1 MFEKIITAYV
11 LLFGRP
17 RFQKFNK
24 LLYRLSLG
32 GLGIL
37 NYRDLRISGEK
48 YFLEKYLPK
57 NHGVLVDVGANQGN
71 YALEALGICP
81 SIKIF
86 AFEPHPITFA
96 SLKENIKKSDNITAI
111 NKGMS
116 SENSVLALYDYPSN
130 DGSSHAS
137 LFQDVI
143 TEIHRAGSA
152 VSHDVELTT
161 LDQFIELENIKEIDL
176 LKIDTEGNELQVL
189 MGGVNAIKS
198 KKIKVIH
205 FEFNEMNVS
214 SRAFFRDFWK
224 LLDGYQFYRLL
235 PSDMLEIKVYSPLQC
250 EIFAYQNIVAILKD

>member
-1 MFEKIITAYV
+1 MFEKIITTYV
-11 LLFGRP
+11 LLFGKL

-37 NYRDLRISGEK
+37 NYKNSKISGEK
-48 YFLEKYLPK
+48 AFLKKVLSS
-57 NHGVLVDVGANQGN
+57 NCGVFIDVGANQGN
-71 YALEALGICP
+71 YALEVIGICP

-96 SLKENIKKSDNITAI
+96 SLKKNIKNYLNVTAI

-116 SENSVLALYDYPSN
+116 NENGVLRLYDYSSN

-143 TEIHRAGSA
+143 TEIHGAGSA

-161 LDQFIELENIKEIDL
+161 LDQFIDSENIKEIDL

-189 MGGVNAIKS
+189 RGGVNAIKS
-198 KKIKVIH
+198 KKIKAIH

-224 LLDGYQFYRLL
+224 LLEGYRFYRLL
-235 PSDMLEIKVYSPLQC
+235 PNEMLEIKRYNPLQC

>member
-1 MFEKIITAYV
+1 MFEKIITTYI
-11 LLFGRP
+11 LLFGKS

-37 NYRDLRISGEK
+37 NYKTSRISGESA
-48 YFLEKYLPK
+48 FLERYLPK
-57 NHGVLVDVGANQGN
+57 NHGILVDVGANQGN
-71 YALEALGICP
+71 YSLEAFRICP

-96 SLKENIKKSDNITAI
+96 SLSKRLEDYRNITAI
-111 NKGMS
+111 NKGIS
-116 SENSVLALYDYPSN
+116 SENGVLSLYDYPGN

-143 TEIHRAGSA
+143 TEIHGAGSA

-161 LDQFIELENIKEIDL
+161 LDHFIDSESIKEIDL

-189 MGGVNAIKS
+189 RGGVKAIS
-198 KKIKVIH
+198 EGKIKAIH

-224 LLDGYQFYRLL
+224 LLDGYRFYRLL
-235 PSDMLEIKVYSPLQC
+235 PNDMLEIKQYSPLQC